1 MAGQAPAKADGRGA
15 RSRADLI
22 MKFID
27 EYRGGEQAAQFARAM
42 ARRVTRPWTVM
53 EVCGGQ
59 THAIVKFGV
68 DELLPKGVEL
78 VHGPGCPVCVTPLE
92 LIDKA
97 IEVASRAGVVFCS
110 FGDMLRVPGS
120 RGDLFSVKAAGG
132 DVPDNAFLGRL
143 RLRLTDG
150 REIRPLVAAL
160 RRPKDWVV
168 VEFTPGTPR
177 DSVAGMRGAEVLWEA
192 DEEAIALLGRLEA
205 DALLG
210 MRLVGPG
217 AAGLGEV
224 VGVLQTPVHAVLEVA
239 GADGRG
245 LLLPMVR
252 EVVERIDWESG
263 VILVG
268 DIAPF
273 AVDDAH

>member
-1 MAGQAPAKADGRGA
+1 
-15 RSRADLI
+15 
-22 MKFID
+22 
-27 EYRGGEQAAQFARAM
+27 M
-42 ARRVTRPWTVM
+42 ARRTV
-53 EVCGGQ
+53 VAG
-59 THAIVKFGV
+59 K
-68 DELLPKGVEL
+68 
-78 VHGPGCPVCVTPLE
+78 VHSVNPGKRQVR
-92 LIDKA
+92 IQ
-97 IEVASRAGVVFCS
+97 
-110 FGDMLRVPGS
+110 
-120 RGDLFSVKAAGG
+120 AAGG

>member
-1 MAGQAPAKADGRGA
+1 
-15 RSRADLI
+15 
-22 MKFID
+22 
-27 EYRGGEQAAQFARAM
+27 M
-42 ARRVTRPWTVM
+42 ARRTV
-53 EVCGGQ
+53 VAG
-59 THAIVKFGV
+59 K
-68 DELLPKGVEL
+68 
-78 VHGPGCPVCVTPLE
+78 VHSVNPGKRQVR
-92 LIDKA
+92 IQ
-97 IEVASRAGVVFCS
+97 
-110 FGDMLRVPGS
+110 
-120 RGDLFSVKAAGG
+120 AAGG
-132 DVPDNAFLGRL
+132 DVPDNAFLAL
-143 RLRLTDG
+143 APAVDG
-150 REIRPLVAAL
+150 QPRIRPWWLHAA
-160 RRPKDWVV
+160 PKDWVV

-177 DSVAGMRGAEVLWEA
+177 DSVAGMRGEVLWEA